1 MDNHKFQVYQYPQNK
16 SSNILNTDFDTS
28 FGTSIAKPNL
38 SLGFIHFDH
47 KTKDKTEILYSDKL
61 KGKKFYL
68 VTNEFEHMIENYKE
82 DLSYKISQKFKVKNG
97 WISRAAYKMWE
108 ILTLFKLTD
117 ETKSMNIIHLA
128 EAPGSFVQAL
138 LAYRN
143 MTSKKESGDRHYVVS
158 IKDSSKNV
166 PSLDKLAKTLST
178 AQKKKVKLHK
188 FTSTDKGDLTN
199 LQTLNNVLKNNKK
212 AHLITADGGL
222 NWSNEN
228 FQEQEAYR
236 LILGEIIAAI
246 MNQEKGG
253 HFVIKFFETFTSV
266 SIKLIEILSKFY
278 KNIFIFKPLTSRTS
292 NSEKYIICESFIMS
306 DDKVIKKHT
315 SKLMELLKTIN
326 QEEIGNNLYLHN
338 FCTDYEISKV
348 TKIFFKYVNTK
359 LMISQMK
366 QINKMINYIN
376 SENYFGDE
384 YHMYKKQQI
393 DATEFWYKNF
403 IDNSKTI
410 SYKFVEQM
418 KKNRDEIDE
427 DLNRYVD

>member
-1 MDNHKFQVYQYPQNK
+1 MDKHTFQIFQYPQNK
-16 SSNILNTDFDTS
+16 SNILNTNFDTS
-28 FGTSIAKPNL
+28 FGTSVAKPNL

-47 KTKDKTEILYSDKL
+47 KTKDKTEILNSDKL

-82 DLSYKISQKFKVKNG
+82 DLSYKISQKFKVRNG

-108 ILTLFKLTD
+108 ILTLFQLTD
-117 ETKSMNIIHLA
+117 EKSSMNMIHLA

-138 LAYRN
+138 LAYRS

-158 IKDSSKNV
+158 IKDSSRNV
-166 PSLDKLAKTLST
+166 PSLDKLSKTLST

-199 LQTLNNVLKNNKK
+199 LQTLNNIVKNNKK

-236 LILGEIIAAI
+236 LIFGEIISAI

-278 KNIFIFKPLTSRTS
+278 KNIFVFKPLTSRTS
-292 NSEKYIICESFIMS
+292 NSEKYIICESFVMS
-306 DDKVIKKHT
+306 DDKIIKKHA
-315 SKLMELLKTIN
+315 SKLMKLLETLN
-326 QEEIGNNLYLHN
+326 QEEVDNNLYLHD
-338 FCTDYEISKV
+338 FCSEYEIPKV
-348 TKIFFKYVNTK
+348 TKY
-359 LMISQMK
+359 
-366 QINKMINYIN
+366 
-376 SENYFGDE
+376 
-384 YHMYKKQQI
+384 
-393 DATEFWYKNF
+393 
-403 IDNSKTI
+403 
-410 SYKFVEQM
+410 
-418 KKNRDEIDE
+418 
-427 DLNRYVD
+427 